1 MYIQYAIQIIYMVY
15 MEIYM
20 YSSSHLE
27 VFLGKSVLKIHSK
40 FTEPHPCR
48 SAISINLYNIN
59 ISTVA
64 ISYTSVQDFKIRPVS
79 TSL

>member
-1 MYIQYAIQIIYMVY
+1 MYIQYAIQIIYM
-15 MEIYM
+15 EIYV
-20 YSSSHLE
+20 YSSSHPE

-40 FTEPHPCR
+40 FTEEHPCR
-48 SAISINLYNIN
+48 SAISIKLYNIN